1 MKHVFKLLNLSELQ
15 FISGN
20 DGNNQF
26 TQFRKFLWAKG
37 NRDNYLEKCASPFRL
52 QARYPQHCINVSGL
66 QFLIREGGSPHV
78 PFQRRS
84 LSVAL
89 CQVVYKCSAFLSVLC
104 VRGSRGRSC
113 SERFNGLALPFT
125 VHLAGDYPEGSRGVC
140 GLSTDSSKT
149 RALGRSTAA
158 ARLQVFCAIDQG
170 TAAASVSRWVWQA
183 PKAQGSRI
191 KYIYTF
197 PECIQVRAGSSN
209 TSDITPLNESLT
221 FPNDLAFVN

>member
-37 NRDNYLEKCASPFRL
+37 NTDNYLEKCASPFRL

-125 VHLAGDYPEGSRGVC
+125 VHLAGDYPEGSRCLWSIHRLIQNESSREKHC
-140 GLSTDSSKT
+140 GSKT
-149 RALGRSTAA
+149 PGVLRYRPGNGCSQREQVSVASSRSP
-158 ARLQVFCAIDQG
+158 RQQDQVHIYI
-170 TAAASVSRWVWQA
+170 SRMHSGEGWLF
-183 PKAQGSRI
+183 
-191 KYIYTF
+191 KYLRHN
-197 PECIQVRAGSSN
+197 PA
-209 TSDITPLNESLT
+209 
-221 FPNDLAFVN
+221 